1 MERATNHYAEL
12 LQQRF
17 ESGMLAELQAYPN
30 FVNWTMTK
38 DNKKIPLNPTTYH
51 SASTTNPDTWGTLDQ
66 AIDAL
71 RKGNAT
77 GIGFVFSEDDEFTGI
92 DIDKCVLNNQ
102 LTPQARELVTELW
115 SYSEISPSHTGLHII
130 VQGKVPEGRRK
141 NGIEVYSS
149 GRYFTLTTNHLKG
162 SPETIEDRQPELS
175 SMYAKLSLEKHPE
188 RTITPQEHQIYV
200 SDETVLK
207 NAENARNGERFTNL
221 YRGSTTG
228 FNSKSEADFELVLRL
243 LYWTNDDVEQVKR
256 LFRRSGLYD
265 EKTDRPTKGMDYL
278 SYTIGNAIKKRRK

>member
-30 FVNWTMTK
+30 FVTWVMTK
-38 DNKKIPLNPTTYH
+38 DNKKIPLNPTTH
-51 SASTTNPDTWGTLDQ
+51 HAASTTNPHTWGTLDQ

-77 GIGFVFSEDDEFTGI
+77 GIGFVFSEDDEFAGI

-175 SMYAKLSLEKHPE
+175 SLYAKLSPEKHPE
-188 RTITPQEHQIYV
+188 RTVTLQEHQSYV
-200 SDETVLK
+200 S
-207 NAENARNGERFTNL
+207 
-221 YRGSTTG
+221 
-228 FNSKSEADFELVLRL
+228 
-243 LYWTNDDVEQVKR
+243 
-256 LFRRSGLYD
+256 
-265 EKTDRPTKGMDYL
+265 
-278 SYTIGNAIKKRRK
+278 